1 MPMAVDVRFHK
12 WSDILAMPQP
22 DPAMK
27 ITTGFWHFARGMALA
42 GTGKLSEAEAEYKI
56 VSEAEQNT
64 PPDMVFAMP
73 INNKAKDIMKISENV
88 LGAKIAMARKD
99 NVQAIS
105 LLTAAVAIQDTL
117 KYGEPPDWFYP
128 VRESLGGVLLING
141 DATGAEKVFRADLER
156 NPRNP
161 RSLFGLQQA
170 LKAQNRN
177 YDAGFVE
184 AQFRDSWKGGEVKVE
199 DLV

>member
-1 MPMAVDVRFHK
+1 
-12 WSDILAMPQP
+12 
-22 DPAMK
+22 
-27 ITTGFWHFARGMALA
+27 
-42 GTGKLSEAEAEYKI
+42 

-184 AQFRDSWKGGEVKVE
+184 AQFHDSWKGGEVKVE